1 MKKSILTFTLFV
13 SLWQLVHAQPKQ
25 GESLDRIVAIVGNDV
40 VMKSDIDAQIATLL
54 QYETNIDLN
63 DKNLRKQILD
73 GLIDQL
79 LMVYK
84 AKEDSIMV
92 SDDEVNQRMELHLQT
107 EIRRFGSERR
117 VEQVYGMSIPRIKNE
132 IREKIRQSLL
142 VQNLLAVK
150 FTEIKVSQKEV
161 EDFFLQKAD
170 SLPELPAAYE
180 LYHIVKNVRSDEDA
194 KKTAY
199 ELAMS
204 IRDSLLRGAN
214 FADFAK
220 RYSGDPG
227 TANDG
232 GELGWFERGKLFP
245 EFERAAFRLAV
256 NEISIPVETPFGFH
270 IIQTLDKRTDAVK
283 TRHIL
288 FKFSQS
294 QEDKQKAIDFL
305 NDIRKKVAEG
315 EQFDELAKIYS
326 DDRETRGFGG
336 LLGKIPFG
344 ELPERMKNIV
354 GQLNDGEI
362 SEPMLYVSDPTK
374 ESYHIVYRKKLHPTH
389 RPNLKDDYSEIE
401 QFAAEYKKRKL
412 YADFLQKLRK
422 EMHWE
427 IVSDF

>member
-1 MKKSILTFTLFV
+1 MKKIILVLTLFI
-13 SLWQLVHAQPKQ
+13 SLWQYLLSQPKQ

-40 VMKSDIDAQIATLL
+40 VMKSDIDGQIAALL
-54 QYETNIDLN
+54 QYEANIDLN

-84 AKEDSIMV
+84 AKEDSIMI

-150 FTEIKVSQKEV
+150 FAEIKVSQKEV
-161 EDFFLQKAD
+161 EDFYRQKSD

-194 KKTAY
+194 KKSAY
-199 ELAMS
+199 ELA
-204 IRDSLLRGAN
+204 IAVRDSLLRGAN

-270 IIQTLDKRTDAVK
+270 VIQTLDKRTDAVK

-305 NDIRKKVAEG
+305 NDIRKKVSDGA
-315 EQFDELAKIYS
+315 QFDELAKMYS
-326 DDRETRGFGG
+326 DDRDTRGFGG
-336 LLGKIPFG
+336 FLGKIPFE
-344 ELPERMKNIV
+344 ELPERMKNVV
-354 GQLNDGEI
+354 GLLNDGEV
-362 SEPMLYVSDPTK
+362 SEPMLYISDPTK
-374 ESYHIVYRKKLHPTH
+374 EAYHIVYRKKLHPTH
-389 RPNLKDDYSEIE
+389 RPNLKEDYSEIE